1 MQYKYIFGPILSRR
15 LGISLGVDL
24 VPHKTCS
31 LDCVYC
37 ECGKTTD
44 LTLEQKEYVKF
55 KDVKKELEH
64 FWIHNDDPDYITF
77 SGSGEPSLNSTLG
90 KVIEFIKTQ
99 KPYIKTAVLTNSTLF
114 DDPDVRQSLL
124 KADLVIPSLDAV
136 SKKAFNK
143 INRPDKG
150 LDIQKIIKG
159 IEIFAKEYHDKTG
172 GKIWL
177 EIFIL
182 PGFNDSE
189 PDLILLKKAIATI
202 NPDLIQL
209 NTLDRPGTVSHIKPA
224 SKFELERV
232 KEILG
237 FDNIEIIAKIDKNI
251 KAKPEI
257 QKKDIKAAIIKIINR
272 RPCTKQDLIQLTGI
286 DTQIL
291 EKTITLLEQQ
301 KIIAGT
307 KRERGIFY
315 HTIKNGDL

>member
-1 MQYKYIFGPILSRR
+1 MQYQYIFGPILSRR

-64 FWIHNDDPDYITF
+64 FWNHNDDPDYITF
-77 SGSGEPSLNSTLG
+77 SGSGEPSLNSKLG
-90 KVIEFIKTQ
+90 NVIEFIKNK
-99 KPYIKTAVLTNSTLF
+99 KPCIKTAVLTNSTLF
-114 DDPDVRQSLL
+114 DNPDVRQSLL

-136 SKKAFNK
+136 SNKAFIK

-150 LDIQKIIKG
+150 LDIKKIIKG
-159 IEIFAKEYHDKTG
+159 IEIFAKEYH

-189 PDLILLKKAIATI
+189 SDLILLKKAIKTI

-224 SKFELERV
+224 SKLELERV
-232 KEILG
+232 KRVLE

-251 KAKPEI
+251 KAKPDI
-257 QKKDIKAAIIKIINR
+257 QKKDIKEAIIKTINR
-272 RPCTKQDLIQLTGI
+272 RPCTKQDLIQLTGL

-291 EKTITLLEQQ
+291 KKTITLLEQQ
-301 KIIAGT
+301 KIIAGK

-315 HTIKNGDL
+315 HTIKDGKL